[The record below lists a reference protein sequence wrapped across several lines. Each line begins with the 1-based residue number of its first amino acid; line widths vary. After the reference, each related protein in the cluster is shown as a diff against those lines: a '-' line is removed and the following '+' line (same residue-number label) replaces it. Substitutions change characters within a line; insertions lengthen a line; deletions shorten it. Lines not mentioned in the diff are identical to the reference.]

1 MTDPQEPRIVR
12 LPRNGPQPGQSTE
25 AWLKRKQRAEE
36 RELERL
42 RWKQAKNK
50 GH

>member
-1 MTDPQEPRIVR
+1 MAEEPRITR
-12 LPRNGPQPGQSTE
+12 LPRNGPSPNQSLHS
-25 AWLKRKQRAEE
+25 WLRSKQRAED

-42 RWKQAKNK
+42 RWKQAKEK